1 MNPYRQNAS
10 VIAKKNGKFLLV
22 KKQRTHHAW
31 QFPQGG
37 VEAGET
43 FEQAAL
49 REFAEE
55 VGYDKLENLKE
66 IDIYRYDWPENIEVD
81 TRLREF
87 RGQEVHLF
95 RADFLGDACVQPER
109 PLPRPARVRPSA
121 AANCEH
127 DGRGRLQVQPA
138 VGPAHGAG
146 RQLFHDGGPDQEV
159 YFLRSAGG
167 Q

>member
-95 RADFLGDACVQPER
+95 RADFLGEDADIQLEEKELEDWRWVTAEDLVELIESPEY
-109 PLPRPARVRPSA
+109 LKKLLEIIHA
-121 AANCEH
+121 E
-127 DGRGRLQVQPA
+127 
-138 VGPAHGAG
+138 
-146 RQLFHDGGPDQEV
+146 
-159 YFLRSAGG
+159 
-167 Q
+167 